1 MNKTI
6 ACVLILFGFFVV
18 HGGAAPD
25 LPLPASGPLTLDK
38 AFRFP
43 EKGNIRPLL
52 SPDGRWIVFQQ
63 EGEQR
68 EGWYWTAADK
78 TEKNPLPL
86 ARKKAPAKVSSNRA
100 YWSGS
105 GGMLA
110 VVAVIDGREM
120 VVLLDFSGPAP
131 RFVASFPAENP
142 EFPVWLDSGH
152 FLYLTSF
159 PGKVMIA
166 DSKGKVNVYMGHISM
181 SGDRGLHFFQA
192 SRGGTI
198 LYFAGDGVYLR
209 NFDQQAISDK
219 VYESQKVMRFSLSPN
234 GKFALLYDDTQ
245 ENGRALLFDLATRKV
260 NKTLPM
266 PSGSQWSPDGMSLA
280 YLEKRPELDGGPS
293 ADPHLYVLDVASGR
307 VRDLGA
313 GVGEFFSWMPGG
325 RHIVFSGFFPG
336 NGSGSGG
343 EGVFF
348 MDADDGTVQMQ
359 LSPVS
364 AAGPLQ
370 VSADGKIIV
379 WQARGS
385 SHFIV
390 ARDPFA
396 K

>member
-1 MNKTI
+1 MNRTL
-6 ACVLILFGFFVV
+6 ACVLILFGSFVA

-25 LPLPASGPLTLDK
+25 LPPPASGLLTLDQ

-78 TEKNPLPL
+78 MEKNPLPL
-86 ARKKAPAKVSSNRA
+86 AKKIAPAKLSSSRA
-100 YWSGS
+100 YWSGT

-110 VVAVIDGREM
+110 VVAAMDDREM

-159 PGKVMIA
+159 PGKVMIS
-166 DSKGKVNVYMGHISM
+166 DSRGKVKVYMGHISLR
-181 SGDRGLHFFQA
+181 GDRGLHFFQA
-192 SRGGTI
+192 TRGGTI
-198 LYFAGDGVYLR
+198 LYYAGDGVYLR
-209 NFDQQAISDK
+209 ELDSPVISAK
-219 VYESQKVMRFSLSPN
+219 VYESQEVMRFSLSPN
-234 GKFALLYDDTQ
+234 GKFALLYDDAQ
-245 ENGRALLFDLATRKV
+245 EGGRALLLDLAARKV
-260 NKTLPM
+260 IKTLPM

-280 YLEKRPELDGGPS
+280 YVQKCVERDGVPP
-293 ADPHLYVLDVASGR
+293 AEPHLFVLDAASGR
-307 VRDLGA
+307 ERDLGA
-313 GVGEFFSWMPGG
+313 GKSEFFSWMPGG
-325 RHIVFSGFFPG
+325 RQLVFSGVLPG
-336 NGSGSGG
+336 NGSGGG
-343 EGVFF
+343 AEGVFF
-348 MDADDGTVQMQ
+348 MDADNGKVLMQ
-359 LSPVS
+359 LSPVG

-370 VSADGKIIV
+370 VSADGKTIV
-379 WQARGS
+379 WQARGA

-390 ARDPFA
+390 AREPFA